1 MDLLNEKEKLRSR
14 VNTII
19 MGLASLCQQCLVT
32 GKALWDGGICRKMG
46 EMEFKIRPWEMLRFR
61 SSKPTQQ
68 LGRQAWMRT
77 EADCYSE
84 NLLSS
89 WFMAK
94 IPPLGERGTALNYF
108 SYCKMKWAARGAE
121 NPGSWAKGGTGQE
134 LGTRGK
140 GWYRLHWNFWTRTI
154 FEQLITTGI
163 KGYLNEYGGIWRS
176 NQT

>member
-1 MDLLNEKEKLRSR
+1 
-14 VNTII
+14 
-19 MGLASLCQQCLVT
+19 
-32 GKALWDGGICRKMG
+32 MG

-77 EADCYSE
+77 ESDCYSE

-108 SYCKMKWAARGAE
+108 SYCKMSELLEGLGTQGAG
-121 NPGSWAKGGTGQE
+121 PRVAQVRSWAQGVRAGTGYI
-134 LGTRGK
+134 G
-140 GWYRLHWNFWTRTI
+140 I
-154 FEQLITTGI
+154 FEQGQF
-163 KGYLNEYGGIWRS
+163 LN
-176 NQT
+176 N